1 MGDTEIL
8 RWSAGRF
15 AVEEWCDV
23 NPGEVR
29 VADSFLILDGGVV
42 GFDKHLERFTSS
54 VHDYDS
60 GFDAVAFRH
69 GLVDA
74 LPKEGAWFPRVESV
88 DYGDGHLVRLLIRP
102 APNRDTTVSLATA
115 KSDPRRF
122 PRVKGPDLQ
131 RLGALRRETDPSA
144 GEVVILDGGTIAEGA
159 WSSIVWWQ
167 DGVVHR
173 VSDDVPRLAGVT
185 ESVILDRARHLG
197 APVVDARRIPDQLD
211 GCEVW
216 VLSALHGI
224 RVVTDWIDGPS
235 VSVEPGRAEFWR
247 TVYETQRFMLKL

>member
-29 VADSFLILDGGVV
+29 VADSFLILDGAVV
-42 GFDKHLERFTSS
+42 GFDKHLERFSRS
-54 VHDYDS
+54 VHEHDPA
-60 GFDAVAFRH
+60 FDAVTFRH

-88 DYGDGHLVRLLIRP
+88 DYGNGHLVRLLIRP
-102 APNRDTTVSLATA
+102 APTRDTTVSVATA
-115 KSDPRRF
+115 RSDPRRL
-122 PRVKGPDLQ
+122 PHVKGPDLQ
-131 RLGALRRETDPSA
+131 RLGALRRETNPSA
-144 GEVVILDGGTIAEGA
+144 GEAVIISGGDIAEGA
-159 WSSIVWWQ
+159 WSSIVWWE
-167 DGVVHR
+167 DGILHR
-173 VSDDVPRLAGVT
+173 VSEDISRLDGVT
-185 ESVILDRARHLG
+185 ESVIVERGKHLG
-197 APVVDARRIPDQLD
+197 APIVSARRTPAQLE

-224 RVVTDWIDGPS
+224 RVVTEWIDGPT
-235 VSVEPGRAEFWR
+235 VSAEPGRADFWR
-247 TVYETQRFMLKL
+247 TTYETQRFMLEL

>member
-54 VHDYDS
+54 VHEHDPE
-60 GFDAVAFRH
+60 FDAVAFRH
-69 GLVDA
+69 GLVGA
-74 LPKEGAWFPRVESV
+74 LPKEGAWFPRIESV

-102 APNRDTTVSLATA
+102 APTRESTVSVATA
-115 KSDPRRF
+115 HSDPRRF
-122 PRVKGPDLQ
+122 PHIKGPDLH
-131 RLGALRRETDPSA
+131 RLGALRREMSPSA
-144 GEVVILDGGTIAEGA
+144 GEAVIISGGDIAEGA
-159 WSSIVWWQ
+159 WSSLVWWE
-167 DGVVHR
+167 DGILHR
-173 VSDDVPRLAGVT
+173 VSEDISRLDGVT
-185 ESVILDRARHLG
+185 EAVIIERAKHLG
-197 APVVDARRIPDQLD
+197 ARVTSARRTPAELE

-224 RVVTDWIDGPS
+224 RVVTEWIGGPT
-235 VSVEPGRAEFWR
+235 VSLEPGRADFWR
-247 TVYETQRFMLKL
+247 TTYETQRFMLEL